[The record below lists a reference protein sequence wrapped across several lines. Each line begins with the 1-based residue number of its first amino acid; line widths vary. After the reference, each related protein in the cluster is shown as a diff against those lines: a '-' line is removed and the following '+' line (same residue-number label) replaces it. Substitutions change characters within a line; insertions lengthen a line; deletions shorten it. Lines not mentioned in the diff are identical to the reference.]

1 MSDRVIRAAGLAA
14 VLFVVLILISAFVAG
29 APPSADASADKIR
42 AFLVDHRSALLI
54 SNFLGLLAIPLVVW
68 FVVVLREVV
77 LGDRLANALGTA
89 AVAGILITAP
99 MAMAGGAISVSPLYA
114 DGVAGKLGD
123 DTVRIVFEAQNL
135 LFAST
140 SAGIVLFAVA
150 AALAIRRS
158 GALPAYTMWVG
169 LLAAAL
175 NVVAMFSTL
184 SAGASGVGFLG
195 LIGFALFLLVAGG
208 TMAAGKAR
216 PALQP

>member
-1 MSDRVIRAAGLAA
+1 
-14 VLFVVLILISAFVAG
+14 
-29 APPSADASADKIR
+29 
-42 AFLVDHRSALLI
+42 LLI
-54 SNFLGLLAIPLVVW
+54 SNFLGVLAIPLAVW

-99 MAMAGGAISVSPLYA
+99 MAMAGGAVSVSPLYA

-123 DTVRIVFEAQNL
+123 DTIRIVFEAQSL

-208 TMAAGKAR
+208 TMVAGQAR